1 MSKILFFG
9 GKGGVGKTSCSS
21 AFAVSKAGQGYKVL
35 LVSTDPAHSTSDLF
49 NMKIG
54 PKIITIKENLDAL
67 EIDPQKEADNYIR
80 EIKGNM
86 SRIVSPIILDEMNKQ
101 LDAARVSPGSHESA
115 LFDKMVQIINE
126 TSEHYDFIIFDTAPT
141 GHTVRLLSL
150 PEMLGAWMDSLLKK
164 RRNTM
169 ALKRMT
175 DRIKGHKESEED
187 PIIKILTRRKE
198 NLEKARSI
206 MMDEDNLGFVF
217 VMNAE
222 RLPIEETKKAVQLL
236 KKYKIPVK
244 YLVVNRILPDT
255 TDPFWQQK
263 KQYEKAYLDE
273 IESYFKVET
282 IYKVPMFQEDMQ
294 SGTINQMAD
303 YFKES

>member
-21 AFAVSKAGQGYKVL
+21 AFAVSKAGLGYKVL

-54 PKIITIKENLDAL
+54 PKIIPLKENLDAL
-67 EIDPQKEADNYIR
+67 EIDPQKEADSYIK

-86 SRIVSPIILDEMNKQ
+86 SRIISPIILDEMNKQ

-126 TSEHYDFIIFDTAPT
+126 TSEHYDYIIFDTAPT

-175 DRIKGHKESEED
+175 DRIKGHKESDED

-198 NLEKARSI
+198 NLEKARRI

-244 YLVVNRILPDT
+244 YLVVNRILPET
-255 TDPFWQQK
+255 LDPFWQQK
-263 KQYEKAYLDE
+263 KQYEKVYLDE
-273 IESYFKVET
+273 IESTFRVDT

-294 SGTINQMAD
+294 SSTINQMAD